1 MKFVYFSLTGNT
13 KKIAE
18 KLNLF
23 PIEEIKKN
31 LIIDDKYILIASS
44 VGFGQIQP
52 EVKSFLESNSEKMIG
67 VIGSGN
73 RNWGQSYCK
82 AAKTISKDYDVKYF
96 ASIELAGT
104 NNQIEECK
112 KNILEFLDNGN

>member
-13 KKIAE
+13 KKIAD
-18 KLNLF
+18 KLALF
-23 PIEEIKKN
+23 ECQEIKKD
-31 LIIDDKYILIASS
+31 LLIDDKYILIASS

-52 EVKSFLESNSEKMIG
+52 EVKEFLLKNSENMIG

-82 AAKTISKDYDVKYF
+82 AAKTIAKDYNVKYF

-104 NNQIEECK
+104 TPQIEELK
-112 KNILEFLDNGN
+112 KNILEYLNGN

>member
-1 MKFVYFSLTGNT
+1 MKFVFFSLTGNT

-18 KLNLF
+18 KLDLF
-23 PIEEIKKN
+23 PIEEIKN
-31 LIIDDKYILIASS
+31 DLLINDNYILIASS
-44 VGFGQIQP
+44 IGFGQVQP
-52 EVKSFLESNSEKMIG
+52 EVKSFLKNNSEKMIG

-82 AAKTISKDYDVKYF
+82 AAKTISKEYNVKYF

-104 NNQIEECK
+104 NNQIEECR
-112 KNILEFLDNGN
+112 KNILEFLSNGN